1 MIIQSLLLIAS
12 LQVRRSLLLTGSAQ
26 TVLSQFNECFSVGGR
41 ESDGRKGSPG
51 LTASGIVWNMR
62 EFLFRG
68 HRIVLINVL
77 GGREPGLVVSKN

>member
-1 MIIQSLLLIAS
+1 MIIQSLLLITS
-12 LQVRRSLLLTGSAQ
+12 LRVRKSLLLTGSAR
-26 TVLSQFNECFSVGGR
+26 TVLSQFSECFSVGGR

-51 LTASGIVWNMR
+51 LAASGIVWNMK

-77 GGREPGLVVSKN
+77 GRLEPGLVVS